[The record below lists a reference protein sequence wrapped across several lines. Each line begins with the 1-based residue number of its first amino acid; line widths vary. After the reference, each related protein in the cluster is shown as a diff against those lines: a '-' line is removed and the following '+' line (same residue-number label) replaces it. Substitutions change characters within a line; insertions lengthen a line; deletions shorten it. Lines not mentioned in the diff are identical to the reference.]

1 MEPIGRMM
9 TNLER
14 LDFYQGADFEDTV
27 CPREIVPRG
36 GPLIWL
42 IG

>member
-1 MEPIGRMM
+1 MSIEHVA
-9 TNLER
+9 N
-14 LDFYQGADFEDTV
+14 QKHTV